1 MPVPPVTPSRPSP
14 AATNPVRVW
23 DLPTRLF
30 HWALLGGVVA
40 LFVSGKVG
48 GNAMDWHVR
57 LGLAAGALIAFRL
70 VWGLVGGR
78 WSRFASFVRGPV
90 TVWRY
95 LRGQLP
101 APAGHNPLGA
111 LSVLALL
118 AVLALQVA
126 TGLVADDE
134 IATVGPLNALV
145 PENWASWGTRWHKG
159 PGQTL
164 LLVLVGLHVA
174 AIGFH
179 GLVKKHNLVRPML
192 TGDQALPA
200 DTPPSRDS
208 ALTRLAALLLLGLC
222 VAGAVWVAR
231 LGG

>member
-1 MPVPPVTPSRPSP
+1 MSATPPRNTP
-14 AATNPVRVW
+14 AATAPVRVW

-30 HWALLGGVVA
+30 HWGLLAVVVA

-57 LGLAAGALIAFRL
+57 LGLGAGVLVVFRL
-70 VWGLVGGR
+70 AWGLVGGR
-78 WSRFASFVRGPV
+78 WSRFASFVKGPV

-101 APAGHNPLGA
+101 VPAGHNPLGA

-145 PENWASWGTRWHKG
+145 PEDWASWGTRWHKG

-174 AIGFH
+174 AILFH
-179 GLVKKHNLVRPML
+179 RLVKRHDLVRPML

-208 ALTRLAALLLLGLC
+208 ALTRLAALGLLGLC
-222 VAGAVWVAR
+222 AAGAVWVSR

>member
-1 MPVPPVTPSRPSP
+1 MSATPPRTSP
-14 AATNPVRVW
+14 AATVPVRVW

-30 HWALLGGVVA
+30 HWGLLAVVVA

-57 LGLAAGALIAFRL
+57 LGLGAGVLVVFRL
-70 VWGLVGGR
+70 AWGLVGGR
-78 WSRFASFVRGPV
+78 WSRFASFVKGPV
-90 TVWRY
+90 TAWRY

-145 PENWASWGTRWHKG
+145 PEDWASWGTHWHKG

-164 LLVLVGLHVA
+164 LLVLMGLHVA
-174 AIGFH
+174 AILFH
-179 GLVKKHNLVRPML
+179 RLVKRHDLVRPML

-208 ALTRLAALLLLGLC
+208 ALTRLAALGLLGLC
-222 VAGAVWVAR
+222 AAGAVWVSR